1 MPHGP
6 AINPASGVGY
16 CRSLPSPTETK
27 RQAMSDI
34 LTVKEAGVL
43 TITFNRPEKKNSI
56 TAAMYGVLARTLNEA
71 AGDAQIRV
79 VVLNGNERTFSEG
92 NDLGD
97 FVKNPPD
104 TADAPVW
111 QFLRALS
118 AFPKPVIAAVCG
130 AAVGDCTT
138 LPFHLDPLSS
148 CHNAEL
154 SPPFRNFPLF
164 P

>member
-6 AINPASGVGY
+6 AINPASGVDY

-43 TITFNRPEKKNSI
+43 TITFNRPEKKNSM

-79 VVLNGNERTFSEG
+79 VFLNGNERIFSAA
-92 NDLGD
+92 NHLGD
-97 FVKNPPD
+97 FRKNPPV
-104 TADAPVW
+104 TAGAPAW
-111 QFLRALS
+111 QLLRSLT
-118 AFPKPVIAAVCG
+118 AV
-130 AAVGDCTT
+130 
-138 LPFHLDPLSS
+138 
-148 CHNAEL
+148 
-154 SPPFRNFPLF
+154 
-164 P
+164 